1 MGVLDRFT
9 TIMKSNIN
17 ALLDKA
23 EDPEK
28 MIDQALRDAREDL
41 AEVRKET
48 ANLIASANAANK
60 DVSECEAKVAE
71 YTSAAKNALK
81 AGNEADARTLLVKKQ
96 EYETALASYKQTAAV
111 IQAKADQM
119 REMHDKLMRDISTL
133 ETKKD
138 TIKAKMAAAKAQQ
151 HVNDVMAGGKDTK
164 VSLETFD
171 RMSEKADRMLEAANA
186 ESELLSGKSSEE
198 ELLDKYQTGAGGASV
213 DEELERMKQELGL

>member
-111 IQAKADQM
+111 IQTKADQM

-171 RMSEKADRMLEAANA
+171 RMSEKADQMLEAANA

-198 ELLDKYQTGAGGASV
+198 DLLDKYQTGADGASV

>member
-198 ELLDKYQTGAGGASV
+198 DLLDKYQTGAGGASV

>member
-151 HVNDVMAGGKDTK
+151 RVNDVMAGGKDAK

-171 RMSEKADRMLEAANA
+171 RMSEKADRMLGAANA

-213 DEELERMKQELGL
+213 DAELERMKQELGL

>member
-17 ALLDKA
+17 SLLDKA

>member
-81 AGNEADARTLLVKKQ
+81 AGNEADARTLLAKKQ
-96 EYETALASYKQTAAV
+96 EYETALVSYKQTAAV

>member
-81 AGNEADARTLLVKKQ
+81 AGNEADARTLLAKKQ
-96 EYETALASYKQTAAV
+96 EYETALASYKQTASV

-119 REMHDKLMRDISTL
+119 REMHEKLMRDISTL

-151 HVNDVMAGGKDTK
+151 HVNDVLAGGKDAK

-171 RMSEKADRMLEAANA
+171 RMSEKADQMLEAANA

-198 ELLDKYQTGAGGASV
+198 DLLDKYQTGAGGASV
-213 DEELERMKQELGL
+213 DAELERMKQELGL

>member
-96 EYETALASYKQTAAV
+96 EYETALASYKQTAVV

-171 RMSEKADRMLEAANA
+171 RMSEKADRMLETANA

>member
-28 MIDQALRDAREDL
+28 MIDQELRDTREDL

-96 EYETALASYKQTAAV
+96 EYETALVSYKQTAAV

-213 DEELERMKQELGL
+213 DEELERMKQGLGL

>member
-28 MIDQALRDAREDL
+28 MIDQALRDVREDL

-81 AGNEADARTLLVKKQ
+81 AGNEADARTLLAKKQ
-96 EYETALASYKQTAAV
+96 EYETALVSYKQTAAV

>member
-151 HVNDVMAGGKDTK
+151 HVNDVLVGGKDAK

-171 RMSEKADRMLEAANA
+171 RMSEKADQMLEAANA

-198 ELLDKYQTGAGGASV
+198 DLLDKYQTGAGGASV
-213 DEELERMKQELGL
+213 DAEMERMKQELGL

>member
-28 MIDQALRDAREDL
+28 MIDQSLRDAREDL

-81 AGNEADARTLLVKKQ
+81 AGNEADARTLLAKKQ

-119 REMHDKLMRDISTL
+119 REMHEKLMRDISTL

-138 TIKAKMAAAKAQQ
+138 MIKAKMAAAKAQQ
-151 HVNDVMAGGKDTK
+151 HVNDVMAGGKDAK

>member
-151 HVNDVMAGGKDTK
+151 HVNDVLAGGKDTK

-213 DEELERMKQELGL
+213 DEELERMKQGLGL

>member
-198 ELLDKYQTGAGGASV
+198 DLLDKYQTGAGSASV
-213 DEELERMKQELGL
+213 DAELERMKQELGL

>member
-28 MIDQALRDAREDL
+28 MIDQSLRDAREDL

-81 AGNEADARTLLVKKQ
+81 AGNEADARTLLAKKQ
-96 EYETALASYKQTAAV
+96 EYETALVSYKQTAAV

-151 HVNDVMAGGKDTK
+151 HVNDVLTGGKDAK

-171 RMSEKADRMLEAANA
+171 RMSEKADQMLESANA

-198 ELLDKYQTGAGGASV
+198 DLLDKYQTGAGGASV

>member
-151 HVNDVMAGGKDTK
+151 RVNDVMAGGKDAK

-213 DEELERMKQELGL
+213 DAELERMKQELGL

>member
-213 DEELERMKQELGL
+213 DAELERMKQELGL

>member
-71 YTSAAKNALK
+71 YMSAAKNALK
-81 AGNEADARTLLVKKQ
+81 AGNEADARTLLAKKQ
-96 EYETALASYKQTAAV
+96 EYETALVSYKQTAAV

-171 RMSEKADRMLEAANA
+171 RMSEKADQMLEAANA

-198 ELLDKYQTGAGGASV
+198 DLLDKYQTGAGGASV

>member
-213 DEELERMKQELGL
+213 DEGLERMKQGLGL

>member
-171 RMSEKADRMLEAANA
+171 RMSEKADQMLEAANA

-198 ELLDKYQTGAGGASV
+198 DLLDKYQTGAGGASV
-213 DEELERMKQELGL
+213 DAELERMKQELGL

>member
-71 YTSAAKNALK
+71 YMSAAKNALK
-81 AGNEADARTLLVKKQ
+81 AGNEEDARTLLVKKQ

-151 HVNDVMAGGKDTK
+151 RVNDVMAGGKDAK

-171 RMSEKADRMLEAANA
+171 RMSEKADQMLESANA
-186 ESELLSGKSSEE
+186 ESELLSGKSPEE
-198 ELLDKYQTGAGGASV
+198 DLLDKYQTGAGGASV
-213 DEELERMKQELGL
+213 DAELERMKQELGL